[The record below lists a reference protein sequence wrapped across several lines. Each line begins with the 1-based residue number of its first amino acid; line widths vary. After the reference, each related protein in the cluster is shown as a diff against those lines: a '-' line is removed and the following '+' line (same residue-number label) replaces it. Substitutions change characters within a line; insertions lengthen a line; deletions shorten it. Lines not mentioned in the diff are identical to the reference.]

1 MYSYVCTAWFLF
13 FLCAHGC
20 YVFKWASGKRLYLT
34 YSISMPVSSH
44 GDAFHS
50 NPLKSYKVGGKKKA
64 QFGFFCQP
72 CDGIYNHLFVILEC
86 KETAGKI
93 MSAFLHPEVCES
105 RHGRKKNKEAKTVR
119 GAWDD
124 GKKTKGYKEMNWTW
138 HETRWQEGSAKEAGK
153 ERGTSKE
160 WILIKRVFSF
170 PGVRLSERLGGIC
183 CPTFPLWPYI
193 KPRGK

>member
-1 MYSYVCTAWFLF
+1 MVAMRLGRHRETAVLNII
-13 FLCAHGC
+13 LCQ
-20 YVFKWASGKRLYLT
+20 WALT
-34 YSISMPVSSH
+34 AMHVVPPPEELQ
-44 GDAFHS
+44 GGW
-50 NPLKSYKVGGKKKA
+50 NKSTVWILCRP
-64 QFGFFCQP
+64 F
-72 CDGIYNHLFVILEC
+72 DGIYNHLFVMLCYVICAREHY
-86 KETAGKI
+86 I
-93 MSAFLHPEVCES
+93 SAFLHPDVCES
-105 RHGRKKNKEAKTVR
+105 RYRGKKNKEAKTVR

-124 GKKTKGYKEMNWTW
+124 GKKAKGYEEMNWTW

-160 WILIKRVFSF
+160 WFLIKRVFSF

>member
-1 MYSYVCTAWFLF
+1 MVAMRLSGHRETVVLNII
-13 FLCAHGC
+13 LCQ
-20 YVFKWASGKRLYLT
+20 WALT
-34 YSISMPVSSH
+34 VMHVILP
-44 GDAFHS
+44 
-50 NPLKSYKVGGKKKA
+50 PEELQGGRNKGT
-64 QFGFFCQP
+64 FWILCRPF
-72 CDGIYNHLFVILEC
+72 DGIYNNSFVILEC
-86 KETAGKI
+86 EETARKI
-93 MSAFLHPEVCES
+93 MSAFLHPEVCAS
-105 RHGRKKNKEAKTVR
+105 RNRGKENKEAKTVR

-124 GKKTKGYKEMNWTW
+124 GKKTKGYEEMNWTW

-160 WILIKRVFSF
+160 WFLIIRVFSF

>member
-1 MYSYVCTAWFLF
+1 MRL
-13 FLCAHGC
+13 
-20 YVFKWASGKRLYLT
+20 SGHREWLYLT
-34 YSISMPVSSH
+34 ALTVVHVILP
-44 GDAFHS
+44 
-50 NPLKSYKVGGKKKA
+50 PEELQGGRNKGT
-64 QFGFFCQP
+64 FWILCRPF
-72 CDGIYNHLFVILEC
+72 DGIYNHLFVILEC
-86 KETAGKI
+86 EETAGKV

-105 RHGRKKNKEAKTVR
+105 RHRGKKNTEAKTVR

-124 GKKTKGYKEMNWTW
+124 GKKTKGYEEMNWTW

-160 WILIKRVFSF
+160 GFLIKRVFSF

-183 CPTFPLWPYI
+183 CPTFPLWLYI